1 MALKCSNGLF
11 PKPRMYLNL
20 LTSIRFLKNL
30 RTSPKKGTYDDFIH
44 ATSSKVLWRSVFVIL
59 YLCDVLLII
68 LMFSSPTF
76 TGEPGL
82 VLGIAGH
89 SMKRLKKTVIFICVS
104 RIIRKFA
111 PHLAIGLWCNG
122 NTTDS
127 GPVIPSSNL
136 GSPTKIKAHR
146 IFL

>member
-1 MALKCSNGLF
+1 ME
-11 PKPRMYLNL
+11 
-20 LTSIRFLKNL
+20 I
-30 RTSPKKGTYDDFIH
+30 TYGRVL
-44 ATSSKVLWRSVFVIL
+44 SKAITQH
-59 YLCDVLLII
+59 LI
-68 LMFSSPTF
+68 
-76 TGEPGL
+76 
-82 VLGIAGH
+82 
-89 SMKRLKKTVIFICVS
+89 KRQKKTGVFICVS